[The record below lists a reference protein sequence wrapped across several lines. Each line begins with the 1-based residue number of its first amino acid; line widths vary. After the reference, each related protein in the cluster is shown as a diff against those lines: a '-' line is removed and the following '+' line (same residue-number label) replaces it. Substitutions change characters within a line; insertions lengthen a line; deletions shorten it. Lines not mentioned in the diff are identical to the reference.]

1 MFRYVGL
8 FSAIALSAAAAGCGG
23 RMPFDGDVDREH
35 TAVRVDN
42 ESTTDAYV
50 YAFEGAAPSWQ
61 LGFVAARSTKSFLV
75 PEKVLLNGAALQLQ
89 ARHFRNG
96 ERLYEYTLPFVQV
109 GVGQTVAVTLASNPA
124 MSSAAVIVPRHPV
137 EAKPDST

>member
-1 MFRYVGL
+1 MFGHRALLTAVTL
-8 FSAIALSAAAAGCGG
+8 TIAATGCAG
-23 RMPFDGDVDREH
+23 RMPYDGDVDREH

-124 MSSAAVIVPRHPV
+124 MSSAAVIVPKNPIA
-137 EAKPDST
+137 AKPDST